1 MNNIFSEVFSVIANV
16 ITVIRGFRLERFVIV
31 GLAAVVVLVTTAC
44 QPNSPSEVG
53 TGSYHERVNQ
63 PTGLREYTD
72 RPDGQ
77 RRPDMNSLKDND
89 YRDTGAVDVRA
100 KDISERAEQHIGKV
114 QSPGDFA
121 ESYREG
127 KPFNER
133 ASDLSKDVGNAA
145 TQFKADFSQGAQKN
159 LSNLRG
165 NVEKAGEN
173 MQQTADEVQE
183 SAQNR
188 AEKAANA
195 VRDRA

>member
-1 MNNIFSEVFSVIANV
+1 MSNKVFSTLTSAISVIK
-16 ITVIRGFRLERFVIV
+16 GFRLERLV
-31 GLAAVVVLVTTAC
+31 VVVLATVLVVVTTAC

-77 RRPDMNSLKDND
+77 RRPDMSSLRDND
-89 YRDTGAVDVRA
+89 YRDSGAADARA
-100 KDISERAEQHIGKV
+100 KDVSERAEQHIGKV

-127 KPFNER
+127 KPLNER
-133 ASDLSKDVGNAA
+133 VGDLSKDVGGAA
-145 TQFKADFSQGAQKN
+145 TQFKEDFSQGAQEN
-159 LSNLRG
+159 LSNLRS
-165 NVEKAGEN
+165 NFEKAGEN
-173 MQQTADEVQE
+173 MQQTAKGAQE
-183 SAQNR
+183 STRDQAQ
-188 AEKAANA
+188 KAANT